1 LKIFNNISLNEVN
14 IALNRYLRESDS
26 ILLTYL
32 YKFYL
37 ECRIYVN
44 ILLKLLNDFLK
55 KKYQITQL
63 TIVFF
68 VFSTAFLAF
77 TYQYPVFFRI
87 VNYLFVIISV
97 FIFSRYRKY
106 PKYIYFIFLFF
117 LSIFFTNYVFAE
129 NASLKWLI
137 NSYGFFLVFLSYG
150 VVHYQCTDLKYV
162 EIERTL
168 HQIVMFISLAF
179 LGIVVYAAMS
189 YPAFANIAASGY
201 NSNVNYLGKT
211 FGIWKPWYAKTILLI
226 LIWSILSWKQYTLKS
241 KVYFLLFFVLSF
253 PFFRASR
260 SITYA
265 LVIVLIIIYVFRRK
279 LTIPII
285 SSFVLLFIVFFTTDF
300 VSFIYQ
306 NLIYFDRGPSL
317 YFAIHSMTENI
328 FGYGNGGYHFAADQ
342 FNSEIHTSTPSNALL
357 SQGANWRSPES
368 MVVYFIGSF
377 GVLSIPIFIL
387 LLVFL
392 IFGFRC
398 LRILNLCKVEKFIL
412 YYNFLMI
419 ISGIGSYNVN
429 NALWWAF
436 LGAGWGVILR
446 RNKEIK
452 LHSFKVNV
460 ECNANFPHFTSTN
473 DLQ

>member
-1 LKIFNNISLNEVN
+1 MKIFNNISLNEVN

-37 ECRIYVN
+37 ESRIYVN
-44 ILLKLLNDFLK
+44 ILLKLLNDILK
-55 KKYQITQL
+55 KKYQMTQL

-77 TYQYPVFFRI
+77 TYHNPVFFRI
-87 VNYLFVIISV
+87 VNYLWVIISIILLSRYTKLPKYISFILLLLF
-97 FIFSRYRKY
+97 FIFSA
-106 PKYIYFIFLFF
+106 
-117 LSIFFTNYVFAE
+117 NYVLAD
-129 NASLKWLI
+129 NASFKWLI
-137 NSYGFFLVFLSYG
+137 NSYGFFLVFLSLG
-150 VVHYQCTDLKYV
+150 VLHYQCTYLKYV
-162 EIERTL
+162 EIERKL
-168 HQIVMFISLAF
+168 HQIVMFISLPF
-179 LGIVVYAAMS
+179 LGMVVYATMF
-189 YPAFANIAASGY
+189 YPAFENIATAGGY
-201 NSNVNYLGKT
+201 NSNVAFLGKT
-211 FGIWKPWYAKTILLI
+211 FGIWKPWYAKLILLI

-265 LVIVLIIIYVFRRK
+265 LLIVLIIIYVFRRK

-285 SSFVLLFIVFFTTDF
+285 SSFVLLFIIFTTTD
-300 VSFIYQ
+300 VISFIFQ
-306 NLIYFDRGPSL
+306 NIIYFDRGPSL
-317 YFAIHSMTENI
+317 YFAFHSMTENI
-328 FGYGNGGYHFAADQ
+328 FGYGNGGYHFATDQ
-342 FNSEIHTSTPSNALL
+342 FDSEMHSSTPSIALL
-357 SQGANWRSPES
+357 SKGASWRSPES

-412 YYNFLMI
+412 YYNFLTI
-419 ISGIGSYNVN
+419 ISGVGSYNVN

-452 LHSFKVNV
+452 LIPSK
-460 ECNANFPHFTSTN
+460 
-473 DLQ
+473 